1 MEGAMPARFATVLA
15 SALLACAAHAADV
28 AHHALP
34 EGFAYPEGIALEKDG
49 SAFYAASAEDGTLIR
64 VDIGSGNAHTIA
76 AGGVLTPPDSP
87 FPGLLGLKLDDTRR
101 LWIAG
106 GRTGSML
113 AVDTEDGGV
122 VAKFQSPRE
131 STLIND
137 VALAGGYAYFTDSLN
152 PDLWR
157 VSTTAKAG
165 APEKWIDL
173 AGSAIPHG
181 DGVNLNGIV
190 ATADG
195 KALIVVH
202 MSKGLL
208 FRIDIATK
216 KIDPIDV
223 GGAALTGG
231 DGLVLDGGVL
241 YVVRQTENEVVT
253 LELSRDQRSG
263 KEAGRYRSEALMY
276 PATAAKVGDRLLV
289 VNTQFDKRGKQDPKL
304 PFEVVGI
311 PLAALKETP

>member
-1 MEGAMPARFATVLA
+1 
-15 SALLACAAHAADV
+15 
-28 AHHALP
+28 LP
-34 EGFAYPEGIALEKDG
+34 EGFAYPEGITLEKDG
-49 SAFYAASAEDGTLIR
+49 SAFYTASAEDGTLIR
-64 VDIGSGNAHTIA
+64 FDIGSGSARTIA

-87 FPGLLGLKLDDTRR
+87 FPGLLGLELDDASRA
-101 LWIAG
+101 WIAG

-113 AVDTEDGGV
+113 VVATKDGGV

-157 VSTTAKAG
+157 VSTAAKDG

-173 AGSAIPHG
+173 SGSPIPHG

-190 ATADG
+190 TTADG

-202 MSKGLL
+202 MSEGLL

-223 GGAALTGG
+223 GGAVLTGG
-231 DGLVLDGGVL
+231 DGLVLDDSLL
-241 YVVRQTENEVVT
+241 YVVRQPDNEVVT

-263 KEAGRYRSEALMY
+263 QEVGRYRSEALMH
-276 PATAAKVGDRLLV
+276 PATAARAGDRLLV
-289 VNTQFDKRGKQDPKL
+289 VNTQFDKRGKQNPQL

-311 PLAALKETP
+311 PVAALKGTPR